1 MGLFKKTVSIFCFWS
16 LFLVSISAADTK
28 DTTVRVWL
36 GKLNINTAS
45 EADFAMLSGIGNITA
60 HRIVK
65 LREDSSGFKSIA
77 EIKRVKGINEDLFQ
91 KIEPNLTLSD
101 KSDLK
106 VVIDINS
113 ATIEALKRLPGISE
127 KEASSIIEYRDR
139 SEGFEKVEDIPFA
152 GIDLEQYDE
161 IKDLITLL
169 PYEPLK
175 KKQR

>member
-16 LFLVSISAADTK
+16 LLLVSISAADTK

-45 EADFAMLSGIGNITA
+45 EADFAILPGVGNVTA

-91 KIEPNLTLSD
+91 KIEPSLTLSD
-101 KSDLK
+101 KSNLR

-127 KEASSIIEYRDR
+127 KEASLIIEYRDK
-139 SEGFEKVEDIPFA
+139 SDGFEKVEDIPFA
-152 GIDLEQYDE
+152 GIDIEQYDE

-169 PYEPLK
+169 PYQPLK
-175 KKQR
+175 QQ